1 MLLIYDVLL
10 SSLLSNILHLQ
21 KYFFFLLPP
30 MSTQSM
36 TITNVSSVIAQAI
49 NLLKEQHTGPVA
61 PVDPVSPVVTV
72 EKYRSQY
79 EQWIKD
85 EEDRLGLKF
94 YNRTNEYCIKR
105 NIEYCNKYGAHK
117 DADQHITASE
127 EQTNIVF
134 QQYVPRE
141 NNKRGRPTT
150 CTFMEVLFLLFIKK

>member
-1 MLLIYDVLL
+1 
-10 SSLLSNILHLQ
+10 
-21 KYFFFLLPP
+21 

-85 EEDRLGLKF
+85 EEDHLGLKF

-141 NNKRGRPTT
+141 NNKHGRLMT
-150 CTFMEVLFLLFIKK
+150 CTFMEVYQLLQTKPSL